1 MRRLAVHLV
10 LSFSF
15 AALLFAQ
22 SQANFGSLARQLDGV
37 RTPKQL
43 IGLVKADPEAS
54 RDPDISTALRNV
66 GELSDTELAEDLR
79 SMVKLRSWLEKGPNG
94 KEINVAKSVQAI
106 KSMPLYR
113 DSGVSRQSNWLQ
125 NAFERLKNLPLNL
138 YTPSSRLPS
147 VSRLGK
153 WVTYLL
159 WGLIGIA
166 IMALLFFG
174 LRQIQLRNRK
184 KRQVKALLE
193 ESEPERT
200 LDEWLALADQYE
212 SCGLYRD
219 AVRAL
224 YLACLL
230 KFDEHRVARFRRGE
244 TNWEHLARVDS
255 SANKPIELDFR
266 SPTKAFDL
274 IWYGHLTDGQPDVA
288 RFRAWY
294 ASISQALAGGHTGER
309 PA

>member
-1 MRRLAVHLV
+1 LKRLAVHLV

-15 AALLFAQ
+15 LALFSAPSLASFI
-22 SQANFGSLARQLDGV
+22 SLARQLHGI
-37 RTPKQL
+37 RTPKQVISL
-43 IGLVKADPEAS
+43 IKADKEAS
-54 RDPDISTALRNV
+54 VDPDIAVELRN
-66 GELSDTELAEDLR
+66 EDEHPETEWSDHLR
-79 SMVKLRSWLEKGPNG
+79 TMVKLRSLLEQKPGG
-94 KEINVAKSVQAI
+94 KEIHAAEAAQAI

-125 NAFERLKNLPLNL
+125 NAFERLKNLPLNFNP
-138 YTPSSRLPS
+138 PSSRLPS
-147 VSRLGK
+147 VPRLGK

-159 WGLIGIA
+159 WGVIGISVLT
-166 IMALLFFG
+166 LLFLG

-184 KRQVKALLE
+184 KRQVKALLAD
-193 ESEPERT
+193 SEPERT
-200 LDEWLALADQYE
+200 LDEWLALADQFE
-212 SCGLYRD
+212 SRGLYRD

-230 KFDEHRVARFRRGE
+230 KFDEQGVARFRRSE

-255 SANKPIELDFR
+255 SPNKPVELDFR

-274 IWYGHLTDGQPDVA
+274 IWYGHLTDGQSDVT

-294 ASISQALAGGHTGER
+294 SSVSQALASDHSAEG